1 MFDFLSFQAVK
12 GITATYRMTNKPAP
26 QRPSPFVPNVLRA
39 LREFDA
45 RWGASSASGGQ
56 QGSKSGGGGGG
67 GGWKDGVVIEICA
80 RYAW

>member
-1 MFDFLSFQAVK
+1 TSQVAAQCTTILQAVK

-45 RWGASSASGGQ
+45 RWGASASSNSDDGV
-56 QGSKSGGGGGG
+56 GGG
-67 GGWKDGVVIEICA
+67 GGWKDRVVLSVCA
-80 RYAW
+80 R